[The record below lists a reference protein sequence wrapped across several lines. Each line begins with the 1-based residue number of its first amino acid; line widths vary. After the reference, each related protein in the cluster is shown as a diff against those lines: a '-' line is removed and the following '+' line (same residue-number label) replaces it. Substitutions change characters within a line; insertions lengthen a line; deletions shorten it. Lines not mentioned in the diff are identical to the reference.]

1 MLYEAVAG
9 FSAIINEEEGLI
21 NLDYAD
27 LRTVNTGK
35 GTTCVMG
42 VGRAKGGDR
51 VALAVKQAM
60 SCPFLEDIELTNIGR
75 MLVHIV
81 AGSGFSL
88 EEYNLAGEALK
99 TYTAEDSEIIIYKIT
114 ITRMY
119 VEKTMTLY
127 SERRPQYSYEDRHLW
142 VEYYPIGIEDSSEMM
157 IAGKYSITIMPIK
170 IKLKDLSEYG
180 EKHE

>member
-1 MLYEAVAG
+1 M
-9 FSAIINEEEGLI
+9 
-21 NLDYAD
+21 
-27 LRTVNTGK
+27 
-35 GTTCVMG
+35 
-42 VGRAKGGDR
+42 DR
-51 VALAVKQAM
+51 VGYL
-60 SCPFLEDIELTNIGR
+60 L
-75 MLVHIV
+75 
-81 AGSGFSL
+81 FSL
-88 EEYNLAGEALK
+88 GFIA
-99 TYTAEDSEIIIYKIT
+99 TVIIVVTATPSKILEDSEIIIYKIT